1 MKKYIITLV
10 FALGLGLNLSAQS
23 DGFFSN
29 SRYSEYREGTSTGNS
44 DWGLMPNMI
53 GHGLDSDQSAAPLG
67 SGLLLLGGMA
77 LGYAA
82 MRRKK

>member
-10 FALGLGLNLSAQS
+10 FAIGFGMNLSAQS
-23 DGFFSN
+23 DGFFMSN
-29 SRYSEYREGTSTGNS
+29 NNGYRNIDSQMGEYPA
-44 DWGLMPNMI
+44 LM
-53 GHGLDSDQSAAPLG
+53 GHGLTDNQSAPLG

-82 MRRKK
+82 MRRKN